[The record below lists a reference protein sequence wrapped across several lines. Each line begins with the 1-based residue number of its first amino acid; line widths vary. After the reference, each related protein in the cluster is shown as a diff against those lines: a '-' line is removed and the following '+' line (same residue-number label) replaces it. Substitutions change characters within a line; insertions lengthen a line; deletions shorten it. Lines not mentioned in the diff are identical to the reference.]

1 MSRARVYYICS
12 LSNKQRCAF
21 VFLGVG
27 LGSWPCL
34 HVAGGELIIIEQAIH
49 NIILAVA
56 MSSGV
61 RTPPVPLL
69 PDRRIKYS

>member
-1 MSRARVYYICS
+1 MSRARVFYICS

-27 LGSWPCL
+27 LGSWPCM

-56 MSSGV
+56 IV
-61 RTPPVPLL
+61 KRRTYTSRSAPAGQT
-69 PDRRIKYS
+69 DKI